1 MEPLSAIVGA
11 LSAGGAAALASGAL
25 SEAGK
30 DAYKRLRDAILRVVS
45 SADLEKLEQKP
56 NSENRKG
63 ILAEELAEAGKA
75 EDAELAELAQH
86 MVTALRET
94 GAVGAT
100 GFALEEVEAINL
112 RLQGITA
119 SGAGVSVM
127 RSKFAGDIEAT
138 DVSAGVAP
146 GKSTRRQD

>member
-1 MEPLSAIVGA
+1 MEPISAIVGA
-11 LSAGGAAALASGAL
+11 LSAGAAALASGAL

-86 MVTALRET
+86 MVTALGKRARSVL
-94 GAVGAT
+94 GYR
-100 GFALEEVEAINL
+100 LEEVEAINL

-119 SGAGVSVM
+119 SGAGVSVK

-146 GKSTRRQD
+146 GKSTRQQD